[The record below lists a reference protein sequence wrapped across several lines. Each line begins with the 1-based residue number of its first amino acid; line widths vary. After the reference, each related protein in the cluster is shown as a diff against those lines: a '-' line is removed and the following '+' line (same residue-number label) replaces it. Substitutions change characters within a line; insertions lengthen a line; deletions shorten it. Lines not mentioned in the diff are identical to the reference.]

1 MRTPVRPNSVT
12 SSGLRGLWNQA
23 AVWMRPLLLAVALIL
38 SGTAS
43 GRTDSPPLQP
53 PTTAADGGSWI
64 DAILAPLGDLSR
76 WVSGLFSHDERLVTD
91 EIERF
96 KHSVDTD
103 LSGFD
108 ALVREAGFT
117 LASVS
122 VGARLEPQISVSMT
136 FRRRLGEPEKT
147 ALMTKITDPAGGVD
161 TVQRSV
167 IMILLNAAES
177 TYAVRN
183 DGFRLSQ
190 VTIDLDTIPKVTLTM
205 TPFSHWP

>member
-1 MRTPVRPNSVT
+1 MRTPVGPNSVT
-12 SSGLRGLWNQA
+12 SSGLRGSWNRA
-23 AVWMRPLLLAVALIL
+23 AVWMRPLLLAVVLVL
-38 SGTAS
+38 SGTTP
-43 GRTDSPPLQP
+43 GRTESTPLQP
-53 PTTAADGGSWI
+53 PTATNGNSWI
-64 DAILAPLGDLSR
+64 DAILAPFGDLSR

-96 KHSVDTD
+96 KRSVDSD
-103 LSGFD
+103 LSSFE
-108 ALVREAGFT
+108 ALVREAGFA

-122 VGARLEPQISVSMT
+122 VGARLEPQISLSMT
-136 FRRRLGEPEKT
+136 FRRHLGEPEKT
-147 ALMTKITDPAGGVD
+147 ALMAKITDPAGGVD